1 MITDK
6 QRLERR
12 KHLGSSDI
20 AALFT
25 GMDGKSLDPFKN
37 AVDVFNTKV
46 YELDDDTET
55 VAQNRGNRYEAA
67 MIQYVEEQTGQRVE
81 TNPDNL
87 RYVNIDILGS
97 DRLPIFAANLD
108 GYIPADVTA
117 KSPTKP
123 IIVEAKTTS
132 MGDEWGT
139 PGTDEVPD
147 RVNLQIHHQML
158 CTGWELAYVVVLR
171 SLFGR
176 LDESLY
182 TIKRD
187 ERIIQAITKRGKHF
201 WNEYVLTGTP
211 PPDSEP
217 GDIRIYKRIVRTP
230 DKYANVPVDYILA
243 WNEAKQARI
252 DAEKAEKEALSAL
265 FEKLGDAEGAAIDDE
280 REFTYFEQ
288 NSAPRI
294 DFARLKAE
302 WPDVYAA
309 ISTPNTCRV
318 PRIHKITKKG

>member
-6 QRLERR
+6 QKLERR
-12 KHLGSSDI
+12 NHLGSSDI

-25 GMDGKSLDPFKN
+25 DKDGKSLDPFKN

-46 YELDDDTET
+46 YVLAEDKET
-55 VAQNRGNRYEAA
+55 AAQNRGNRYEAA
-67 MIQYVEEQTGQRVE
+67 MIQYVEEQTGCHVE
-81 TNPDNL
+81 TDPGSL
-87 RYVNIDILGS
+87 RCVNTGILGS
-97 DRLPIFAANLD
+97 DGNPIFAANLD
-108 GYIPADVTA
+108 GFMSSTENDT
-117 KSPTKP
+117 P

-147 RVNLQIHHQML
+147 RVNLQVHHQML
-158 CTGWELAYVVVLR
+158 CTGWNMAYVVVLR

-187 ERIIQAITKRGKHF
+187 ERIIQAIVKRGVQF

-230 DKYANVPVDYILA
+230 SKYASIESDVILA
-243 WNEAKQARI
+243 WDEAKRARI
-252 DAEKAEKEALSAL
+252 EAEKAEKEAFSRLM
-265 FEKLGDAEGAAIDDE
+265 ERLGDAEGAPLDAE

-288 NSAPRI
+288 NTAPKI
-294 DFARLKAE
+294 DFAHLKTE

-318 PRIHKITKKG
+318 PRIRKITKKG

>member
-1 MITDK
+1 MITEQ
-6 QRLERR
+6 QRQERR
-12 KHLGSSDI
+12 KYLGSSDI

-25 GMDGKSLDPFKN
+25 DKDGKSLDPFKN
-37 AVDVFNTKV
+37 AVDVYNTKV
-46 YELDDDTET
+46 YELTDDKET
-55 VAQNRGNRYEAA
+55 AAQNRGNRYEAA
-67 MIQYVEEQTGQRVE
+67 MIQYVEDYAGVKVVTH
-81 TNPDNL
+81 PDKL
-87 RYVNIDILGS
+87 RYINADITGM
-97 DRLPIFAANLD
+97 DGNPIFAANLD
-108 GYIPADVTA
+108 GFIPGDATA
-117 KSPTKP
+117 IPSIMP

-147 RVNLQIHHQML
+147 RVNLQVHHQML
-158 CTGWELAYVVVLR
+158 CTGWTMAYVVVLR

-182 TIKRD
+182 IVKRD
-187 ERIIQAITKRGKHF
+187 ERIISAIVKRGTQF
-201 WNEYVLTGTP
+201 WNEYTLTGTP

-230 DKYANVPVDYILA
+230 EKYSDVPIDRILA
-243 WNEAKQARI
+243 WDQAKQARI
-252 DAEKAEKEALSAL
+252 DAEKAEKEAFSRLM
-265 FEKLGDAEGAAIDDE
+265 EKLGDAEGAYIDED

-288 NSAPRI
+288 NAAPKI

-302 WPDVYAA
+302 WPDVYAS

-318 PRIHKITKKG
+318 ARIRKIKKG